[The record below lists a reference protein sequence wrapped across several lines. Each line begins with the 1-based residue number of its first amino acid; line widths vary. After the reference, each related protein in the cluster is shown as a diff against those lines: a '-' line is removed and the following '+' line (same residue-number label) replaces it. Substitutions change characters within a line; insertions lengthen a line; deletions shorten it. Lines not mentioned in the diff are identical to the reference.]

1 MKVSLHVSVAIA
13 LIVGMGLCAQLDA
26 QMQGATVSA
35 TTVTEQPAAAPPK
48 ADVSVRNA
56 PVGTRDVATNPDEVY
71 ATNRKALEQRAGK
84 DAAKLLLRSAPSE
97 ALIYIDGTPVGRAPL
112 LLIVP
117 PGKYK
122 VEMRGP
128 REGSA
133 ERLLGLLPNETQQVA
148 LTLVLKYP
156 GKISVR

>member
-13 LIVGMGLCAQLDA
+13 VILGVGLYARLEAQA
-26 QMQGATVSA
+26 QNPLPSG
-35 TTVTEQPAAAPPK
+35 TTTEQSVAAPPK
-48 ADVSVRNA
+48 ADASVRNA
-56 PVGTRDVATNPDEVY
+56 PLGTRDVTTNPDGVY

-84 DAAKLLLRSAPSE
+84 DAGKLLLRSSPGE

-128 REGSA
+128 REAFA
-133 ERLLGLLPNETQQVA
+133 ERIVGLLPNETQQVA
-148 LTLVLKYP
+148 LTLLLRYP
-156 GKISVR
+156 AKISVQ